1 MEKDGMSTKKMLF
14 CHFEKCPIS
23 LLKNSGLDRYFMI
36 SVFGK
41 LHILIGAQGE
51 TDEEIQNLDVEI

>member
-1 MEKDGMSTKKMLF
+1 MLF
-14 CHFEKCPIS
+14 CHFEKCPVS
-23 LLKNSGLDRYFMI
+23 LLKNRGLDRYFMI

-51 TDEEIQNLDVEI
+51 TDEEIQNLDVKI